1 MNYGY
6 ARVSTINQHIDRQV
20 EALLKSGIKKKNIYI
35 DYKSDKDF
43 NRKNY
48 KELIKKDDLVLIKSI
63 DRLGRN
69 YNMIIDEWR
78 LITKIIE
85 ANIKVIDM
93 PLLNTQDND
102 NLVGKLISDIVLQL
116 LSFVAQN
123 ERETLKSRQL
133 EGIKSAKKKVKFGQP
148 KLNYYLNLIK

>member
-35 DYKSDKDF
+35 DYESDTDF

-78 LITKIIE
+78 LITKTIE

-93 PLLNTQDND
+93 PLLNTQDNN

-133 EGIKSAKKKVKFGQP
+133 EGIKSAKKS
-148 KLNYYLNLIK
+148 

>member
-6 ARVSTINQHIDRQV
+6 ARVSTINQHIDRQI

-102 NLVGKLISDIVLQL
+102 NLVGKLISDIFLQL

-133 EGIKSAKKKVKFGQP
+133 EGIKSSKKRS
-148 KLNYYLNLIK
+148 

>member
-20 EALLKSGIKKKNIYI
+20 EALFKSGIKKKNIYI

-102 NLVGKLISDIVLQL
+102 NLVGKLISDIFLQL

-133 EGIKSAKKKVKFGQP
+133 EGIKSSKKRS
-148 KLNYYLNLIK
+148 

>member
-20 EALLKSGIKKKNIYI
+20 EALFKSGIKKKNIYI
-35 DYKSDKDF
+35 DYESDKDF
-43 NRKNY
+43 NRKIY

-78 LITKIIE
+78 LITKTIE

-93 PLLNTQDND
+93 PLLNTQDNN

-123 ERETLKSRQL
+123 EREKLKSRQL
-133 EGIKSAKKKVKFGQP
+133 EGIKSAKKK
-148 KLNYYLNLIK
+148 LNLVNQN